1 MGTGTLYSRLEYNAN
16 GGSGAPAATQN
27 AKPYRTYTTGSV
39 TLYDNVIVASGI
51 PIRTGYSF
59 VNWKY
64 TQYDVDR
71 YAVAGNQI
79 QFQYSVSPSGGDHYK
94 TITLY
99 AQWTPQ
105 TYTISY
111 NANGGSGAPSS
122 QTKTYGVNLTLSSTV
137 PTRTNYIF
145 QGWSTSYTGTAQ
157 YQPGGTFTTNANTVL
172 YAVWKQAAATLDTV
186 SNTEIGGSGTATWT
200 IINSAH
206 TYKLSIGFL
215 NAPVVEVTS
224 AANTS
229 SCSFTIPNTWLST
242 FANAASATVTATLYT
257 YNGGTLVGST
267 QKTFTVSVPASVKPT
282 ISAFTATPHSANT
295 TAEGWNIAVQGYS
308 YLTLAVTADPG
319 SGSSIAS
326 IAFSG
331 HGIKQSSVSATGNTA
346 ILTDSGTL
354 IYTVIVT
361 DGRGRSVTTTVNVTC
376 YEYANPTISSLTAVR
391 CYSDGT
397 ASDTEG
403 DYIKAFPTFAFS
415 SVNWNNS
422 LSVNKIEYKQQDA
435 STWTVGVQ
443 SVTSGQWTTAF
454 GPADVTKSFNVR
466 FTITDALGNTYAL
479 EIIVQSVVGYG
490 FGLKNDRFRL
500 GGPVRKPGFE
510 CDWDA
515 EFHGVVDILQR
526 RCSATLSSAGWY
538 RVIHY
543 DSPSSSDSLG
553 QQSFIIELYIT
564 RGYATTSNETH
575 KITLNASYNT
585 ITFTREDSVSN
596 ALGIDK
602 IRYIRTSGTGNA
614 YVDIH
619 YNLSVAEVVTVDYS
633 IKIRPDFQQ
642 YFTAEGLTSVADS
655 PSGETVVTT
664 YNFGATC
671 IPETRTLLWENWST
685 ADVAAQT
692 IPLDLSQY
700 TYIDVV
706 FDPFS
711 DLTRIAVARGKVGHG
726 NPNYYRMALQFF
738 YLESGTGTAA
748 LTAVSRIIDVYYT
761 GVVIAKGQMLYNN
774 TKYEDWNSRARPL
787 QIWGIK

>member
-1 MGTGTLYSRLEYNAN
+1 MATYYYTLHFNAN
-16 GGSGAPAATQN
+16 GGTGAPADTTSTATF
-27 AKPYRTYTTGSV
+27 PYSPAGS
-39 TLYDNVIVASGI
+39 YIDASRQI
-51 PIRTGYSF
+51 PGTIPTRTGYSF
-59 VNWKY
+59 VNWKRTKY
-64 TQYDVDR
+64 GADTYWNPGEYPTHRFISNGYDQYHTDD
-71 YAVAGNQI
+71 
-79 QFQYSVSPSGGDHYK
+79 F
-94 TITLY
+94 Y

-145 QGWSTSYTGTAQ
+145 QGWSTSPSGAAQ
-157 YQPGGTFTTNANTVL
+157 YQPGGSFTTNADTVL
-172 YAVWKQAAATLDTV
+172 YAIWKQAAATLDSV
-186 SNTEIGGSGTATWT
+186 SNTEIGGSGTAAWT

-229 SCSFTIPNTWLST
+229 SCSFTIPNTWLPI
-242 FANAASATVTATLYT
+242 FANAASATVTAKLYT

-267 QKTFTVSVPASVKPT
+267 QKTFTVSVPSSVKPS
-282 ISAFTATPHSANT
+282 ISAFTATPHSANA
-295 TAEGWNIAVQGYS
+295 TAEGWNVAVQGYS

-331 HGIKQSSVSATGNTA
+331 HGIQQSSVSATGDTA

-361 DGRGRSVTTTVNVTC
+361 DSRGRSATTTVNVTC
-376 YEYANPTISSLTAVR
+376 YEYANPAISSLTAVR

-415 SVNWNNS
+415 SVNGNNS

-454 GPADVTKSFNVR
+454 GPADITKSFNVR

-500 GGPVRKPGFE
+500 GGPVRKSGFE

-515 EFHGVVDILQR
+515 EFHGVLDILQR
-526 RCSATLSSAGWY
+526 RCSKTLNSAGWY
-538 RVIHY
+538 RVFLY
-543 DSPSSSDSLG
+543 SSTNDD
-553 QQSFIIELYIT
+553 ELAGGKSANIRITIT
-564 RGYATTSNETH
+564 REGIAGNSFRNEVHFIDFSLAYGSYIFSNET
-575 KITLNASYNT
+575 
-585 ITFTREDSVSN
+585 SVTQSF
-596 ALGIDK
+596 AIDK
-602 IRYIRTSGTGNA
+602 IRYGYDLTNHFGFI
-614 YVDIH
+614 DIH
-619 YNLSVAEVVTVDYS
+619 CKRNDSNPITVSFNVATDLETQGEMASVEPY
-633 IKIRPDFQQ
+633 
-642 YFTAEGLTSVADS
+642 SVADA
-655 PSGETVVTT
+655 PSGETVVAT
-664 YNFGATC
+664 YVFAGNTEIPRQTFSPTVGAAYGDFGGCWYAREGKHC
-671 IPETRTLLWENWST
+671 HVHVGISGLT
-685 ADVAAQT
+685 A
-692 IPLDLSQY
+692 
-700 TYIDVV
+700 
-706 FDPFS
+706 
-711 DLTRIAVARGKVGHG
+711 
-726 NPNYYRMALQFF
+726 N
-738 YLESGTGTAA
+738 TGTSVYTLPPDMRPPTLVLA
-748 LTAVSRIIDVYYT
+748 LGISDYLSPARIIVFANGSVEVLTSTTSALIDIDYY
-761 GVVIAKGQMLYNN
+761 V
-774 TKYEDWNSRARPL
+774 E
-787 QIWGIK
+787 